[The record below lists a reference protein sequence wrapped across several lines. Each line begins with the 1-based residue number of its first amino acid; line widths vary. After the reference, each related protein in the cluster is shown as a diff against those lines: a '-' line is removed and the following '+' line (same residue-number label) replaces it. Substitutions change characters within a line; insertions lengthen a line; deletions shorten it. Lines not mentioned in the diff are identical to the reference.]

1 MNNIGLEIVF
11 WTVLSVYL
19 LSQFGVFK
27 KSRKKSYKRNNK
39 RKWKYQIGDITQEKK
54 EKDISNHR
62 LYVLQER
69 DVDSY

>member
-39 RKWKYQIGDITQEKK
+39 RK
-54 EKDISNHR
+54 
-62 LYVLQER
+62 
-69 DVDSY
+69 